1 MDERTKTMLTAAP
14 GPLLIRMATPNALA
28 FLIQSSVS
36 MAEVWFIGR
45 LGTVS
50 LAAIALAFPLLMLIQ
65 TMAGGAVGGAV
76 TSAIACAI
84 GARDMARAEK
94 LVWHSLALALIG
106 FLFFLLMYL
115 VFGELLL
122 VFLGGQCA
130 ILEQSQTFCLILF
143 SGGFFLWLMSI
154 VGAIF
159 RGMGDMKFP
168 AVLMIMSAFI
178 QVPLSGA
185 LVLGGLGLPQLGIA
199 GAAVSAIVSSIL
211 VSILMLIR
219 LIWGSQSLKLHWAAF
234 GFSKALFQDIL
245 KVAIPASLSPI
256 LTVTTIL
263 SLTAIVGRFGESA
276 LAGYGIGSRIEFLMI
291 PLVFGLGAAM
301 TSLVGINVG
310 ADNIARAERIGW
322 IGSSLAAALSGSVGI
337 FLALFPNLWIPAFT
351 TDPATF
357 EAAKLY
363 IQIVGPCFAFQ
374 GLGLSLYFASQG
386 AGTVTWPIIGTIG
399 RVVVAVVGA
408 LYLAFELELGL
419 QGVYFAAAAGMILF
433 GCINAIAL
441 KLGMWRR

>member
-1 MDERTKTMLTAAP
+1 MLTARP

-36 MAEVWFIGR
+36 MAEVWFIGQ

-65 TMAGGAVGGAV
+65 TMSGGAMGGAV
-76 TSAIACAI
+76 TSAIARAI
-84 GARDMARAEK
+84 GSGNMARAEK
-94 LVWHSLALALIG
+94 LVWHALALALFG
-106 FLFFLLMYL
+106 FISFLLLYL
-115 VFGELLL
+115 ILGEMLL
-122 VFLGGQCA
+122 VFLGGQND
-130 ILEQSQTFCLILF
+130 ILEQSKTYCLILF
-143 SGGFFLWLMSI
+143 SGGLFLWLMSI

-168 AVLMIMSAFI
+168 AMLMIMSASI

-185 LVLGGLGLPQLGIA
+185 LVLGGFGLPQLGIA
-199 GAAVSAIVSSIL
+199 GAAVSAIVSSLL
-211 VSILMLIR
+211 VSILMLVR
-219 LIWGSQSLKLHWAAF
+219 LICGSQSLKLHRHAF

-263 SLTAIVGRFGESA
+263 SLTAIVGQFGESA

-337 FLALFPNLWIPAFT
+337 FLALFPSLWIPAFT
-351 TDPATF
+351 NDPDTF

-386 AGTVTWPIIGTIG
+386 AGTVTWPIIGTIV
-399 RVVVAVVGA
+399 RVVVAVIGA

-419 QGVYFAAAAGMILF
+419 QGVYFAAAAGMLLF
-433 GCINAIAL
+433 GGIIAIAL

>member
-1 MDERTKTMLTAAP
+1 MDARTKTMLTASP
-14 GPLLIRMATPNALA
+14 GPLLVRMATPNALA
-28 FLIQSSVS
+28 FMIQSSVS
-36 MAEVWFIGR
+36 MAEVWFIGQ

-65 TMAGGAVGGAV
+65 TMSGGAMGGAV
-76 TSAIACAI
+76 TSAIARAI
-84 GARDMARAEK
+84 GAGDMARAEK
-94 LVWHSLALALIG
+94 LVWHALALALSG
-106 FLFFLLMYL
+106 FVLFLLL
-115 VFGELLL
+115 FLAFGELLL
-122 VFLGGQCA
+122 VFLGGKGT
-130 ILEQSQTFCLILF
+130 ILEQSQTYCLILF
-143 SGGFFLWLMSI
+143 SGGLFLWLMSI
-154 VGAIF
+154 FGAVF

-168 AVLMIMSAFI
+168 AMLMIVSAFI

-185 LVLGGLGLPQLGIA
+185 LVLGGLGLPQLGIV
-199 GAAVSAIVSSIL
+199 GAAVSAIVSSL
-211 VSILMLIR
+211 FVSVLMLVR
-219 LIWGSQSLKLHWAAF
+219 LIWGSQSLKLHIRAF
-234 GFSKALFQDIL
+234 GFSKPLFQDIL

-351 TDPATF
+351 SDPETF
-357 EAAKLY
+357 DAAKLY

-386 AGTVTWPIIGTIG
+386 AGTVTWPIIGTIA

-419 QGVYFAAAAGMILF
+419 QGVYIAAAAGMILF
-433 GCINAIAL
+433 GAIIAIAL

>member
-76 TSAIACAI
+76 TSAIARAI
-84 GARDMARAEK
+84 GAGDMARAEK

-122 VFLGGQCA
+122 VFLGGQGA

-143 SGGFFLWLMSI
+143 SGGLFLWLMSI

-211 VSILMLIR
+211 VSTLMLIR
-219 LIWGSQSLKLHWAAF
+219 LIWGSQSLKLHGAAF

-291 PLVFGLGAAM
+291 P
-301 TSLVGINVG
+301 LVGINVG

-386 AGTVTWPIIGTIG
+386 AGTVTWPIIGTIV

-433 GCINAIAL
+433 GCIIAIAL